1 MSGAGEDYALICRAG
16 SDMCRVA
23 CGQRAEKVESSIVF
37 FGRSTADY
45 RDEGQAVLL
54 ESIGT
59 LAPMRTNVCFVLDI
73 RVLRHLGQLSGLRA
87 ALAR

>member
-1 MSGAGEDYALICRAG
+1 
-16 SDMCRVA
+16 MCRVA

-54 ESIGT
+54 ESIDV
-59 LAPMRTNVCFVLDI
+59 LAQMRRQTFFVFNI
-73 RVLRHLGQLSGLRA
+73 RVLRHLGQLYGLRP
-87 ALAR
+87 ALAH

>member
-1 MSGAGEDYALICRAG
+1 
-16 SDMCRVA
+16 
-23 CGQRAEKVESSIVF
+23 
-37 FGRSTADY
+37 
-45 RDEGQAVLL
+45 VLL